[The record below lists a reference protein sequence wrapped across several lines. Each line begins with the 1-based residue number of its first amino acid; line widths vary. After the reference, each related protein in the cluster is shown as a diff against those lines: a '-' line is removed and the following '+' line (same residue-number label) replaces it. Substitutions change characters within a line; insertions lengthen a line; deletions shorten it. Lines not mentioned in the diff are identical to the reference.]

1 MKQKLF
7 SIKCHKI
14 FLLTLDER
22 GEERCFIAALQ
33 SYAFKNEAPSFPT
46 LSLSLS
52 HAIAR
57 FLRERA
63 LVAWVSMRI
72 MFNLIE
78 DNISKL
84 RFHLIT

>member
-46 LSLSLS
+46 LSLSIPRNCS
-52 HAIAR
+52 IFAR
-57 FLRERA
+57 KSSGSLGVDENYVQSNRR
-63 LVAWVSMRI
+63 
-72 MFNLIE
+72 
-78 DNISKL
+78 
-84 RFHLIT
+84 